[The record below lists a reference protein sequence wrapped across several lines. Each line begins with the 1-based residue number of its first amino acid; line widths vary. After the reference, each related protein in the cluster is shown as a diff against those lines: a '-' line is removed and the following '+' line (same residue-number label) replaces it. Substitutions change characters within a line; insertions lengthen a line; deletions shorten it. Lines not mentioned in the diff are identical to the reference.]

1 MPENSN
7 PNGLPSSRMSS
18 LGLDAAPRK
27 ATPGSGRRVFVG
39 IAAGVIAY
47 LILAVLLS
55 QLIGGIVG
63 SILLLPALVVAVL
76 VGRQVY
82 RALQRRAGHL
92 EGEDVS
98 DTGDGS

>member
-7 PNGLPSSRMSS
+7 PNDLPNSRMSS
-18 LGLDAAPRK
+18 LGLETTPRK

-47 LILAVLLS
+47 LILAVLLN

-63 SILLLPALVVAVL
+63 SILLLPALVVAVV

-82 RALQRRAGHL
+82 RTLQRRAGYF
-92 EGEDVS
+92 EEEEKEDTS
-98 DTGDGS
+98 GGS